1 MFPAPFPKT
10 VSRRTPPP
18 RIFALCLA
26 ASAALF
32 VGCKNDVNDN
42 SFADSHELNAK
53 LIGEW
58 RFGYDTD
65 KDGVNDSYEWYK
77 IGDDA
82 TLSYGYGSLEGT
94 DSTAFSGIIVYVA
107 NFNEKAGVIIIKY
120 DSGKEQQWYDY
131 DYTDPENLI
140 LTERQR
146 QGNFYGIYYDA
157 LTKTTVKL
165 GNSTNLADNY
175 GPTETATLS
184 KAVAKFTVDAA
195 GDFVDWS
202 MIKPQ
207 TKQ

>member
-10 VSRRTPPP
+10 VPRRTPPPP

-32 VGCKNDVNDN
+32 VGCKNNVNDN
-42 SFADSHELNAK
+42 DFADSHELNAK

-58 RFGYDTD
+58 RFEYNTD
-65 KDGVNDSYEWYK
+65 EDEIADSYEWYK

-82 TLSYGYGSLEGT
+82 TLSYGYNTKGT

-120 DSGKEQQWYDY
+120 DSEKGQQWYDY
-131 DYTDPENLI
+131 YTDPNNPAPI
-140 LTERQR
+140 ERK
-146 QGNFYGIYYDA
+146 GDFYGIYYDA
-157 LTKTTVKL
+157 LKETTVKL
-165 GNSTNLADNY
+165 ANSADVANNY
-175 GPTETATLS
+175 GPTETATLR

-202 MIKPQ
+202 TAQSQ